1 LPDFKVVASTGNV
14 IEAMTL
20 VVAGEEYDASHD
32 NNYKEWTFSKV
43 VIEKSGKVQFKVD
56 LKEEVSTGVNEV
68 TFTINGKKAL
78 DKASFSGAKYEEL
91 RNEVVNHEK
100 DVSGSV
106 KFVTLKVQAAKASL
120 ENTLSKSKA
129 IEFLADK

>member
-1 LPDFKVVASTGNV
+1 LSDFKVVASTGNV

-32 NNYKEWTFSKV
+32 TNYKEWTFSKV
-43 VIEKSGKVQFKVD
+43 VIEQSGKVQFKVD
-56 LKEEVSTGVNEV
+56 LKEEVASGVDKV
-68 TFTINGKKAL
+68 TFTINGTKAF
-78 DKASFSGAKYEEL
+78 DKSSFVGAKYEEL
-91 RNEVVNHEK
+91 KNETVEQT

-106 KFVTLKVQAAKASL
+106 KLVGLKVQAAKASL